1 MMMTAG
7 SRTKLEKL
15 DFVKYSCGVRRKE
28 ILQPHRKAYD
38 KQFRYTNTG
47 QGRSGGAIREAKLRT
62 YLEAA
67 AFKLIND
74 VGVRM

>member
-38 KQFRYTNTG
+38 KHFVTQTPD
-47 QGRSGGAIREAKLRT
+47 K
-62 YLEAA
+62 
-67 AFKLIND
+67 
-74 VGVRM
+74 VGVEVPFGKLSYALI